1 MRTVLNTTFSI
12 AKNEDHLL
20 GLGGG
25 GRVGGWVGIS
35 PVCLRNTVRKNN
47 CETHMGGVNHFS
59 GNVRGVSPSKMLKEV
74 GKTLP

>member
-12 AKNEDHLL
+12 AKNEDHLSE
-20 GLGGG
+20 LGGEG
-25 GRVGGWVGIS
+25 GGGWVGTS
-35 PVCLRNTVRKNN
+35 PVCLRNTVKKTIS
-47 CETHMGGVNHFS
+47 ETDMGGVNHFS